1 MVRGQLQWPVMR
13 GLSTL
18 MVLLLS
24 SAVAASVLGRLG
36 RIPKGSSL
44 NNMLKGIALGGGRC
58 QPSHQED
65 RAISRRYQLKGPKDV
80 TSNLFKVQKKWND
93 INRLNSAFPFT
104 SHYGPRPARSSSTRR
119 SCWFQYFTKCP
130 KESSSPRRFPQEDS
144 SSSDSTSDGIIQ
156 RAVLKALGY

>member
-1 MVRGQLQWPVMR
+1 MR

-24 SAVAASVLGRLG
+24 SAVAAAVVGRLG

-44 NNMLKGIALGGGRC
+44 NNMLKGIALGGGRY

-65 RAISRRYQLKGPKDV
+65 IRALSRRYQPKV
-80 TSNLFKVQKKWND
+80 HKELTSNVFKVQKKWND

-119 SCWFQYFTKCP
+119 SCWFQYFTNCP
-130 KESSSPRRFPQEDS
+130 RKSSSPRRFPQEDS